1 VKLLIEDF
9 LKQDHLQELDLA
21 TGQLEV
27 PTRKVSR
34 SDAKGV
40 FMRLGDAV
48 VVFHAQD
55 GALLLRIG
63 DDVVPLGGTTV
74 ELEGE
79 DLRKLRVLRNG
90 DEIARL
96 SYPTPIHPFVD
107 WDFTLAEE
115 EDFDLGLFVRNVLA
129 SPQRQRF
136 LRTKWA

>member
-1 VKLLIEDF
+1 VKLLVEDF
-9 LKQDHLQELDLA
+9 LKQNHLQELDLA
-21 TGQLEV
+21 TGRLAA
-27 PTRKVSR
+27 PARKAER
-34 SDAKGV
+34 GDAKGV
-40 FMRLGDAV
+40 FMQLGDAL

-79 DLRKLRVLRNG
+79 DLRKLRVLRDG

-96 SYPTPIHPFVD
+96 SYPNPIHPAVD

-115 EDFDLGLFVRNVLA
+115 EDFDLGLFVRNVIA
-129 SPQRQRF
+129 SPQRQKF
-136 LRTKWA
+136 LRNKWT